1 MKEIKLDKN
10 KSTIKQDISMCS
22 NNEIVNTN
30 FNNCSTRDTILNQ
43 KIENETE
50 RAINKETELEEKI
63 KDSGKIDDVLVN
75 GESVVEDKIAKIDL
89 TSYATKADIEEEK
102 AERQDADSTLQTK
115 IQNEATFRRTAD
127 TSLGNRIT
135 TLNKDL
141 NSEISTRASQDSNLQ
156 TQITTNKTNISNL
169 TTRVSDSETNITALE
184 TNLSDETKVREEADT
199 TLETKLTTE
208 TTNRESAD
216 NTLQAN
222 IDSLIVDGG
231 ELVYE
236 Q

>member
-63 KDSGKIDDVLVN
+63 KESGKIDDVLVN

-89 TSYATKADIEEEK
+89 TSYATKTDIEEEK
-102 AERQDADSTLQTK
+102 TERQDEDTSIRARVKQEILDRKTADSSLQK
-115 IQNEATFRRTAD
+115 IIQNEATFRRTAD

-141 NSEISTRASQDSNLQ
+141 TSEIS
-156 TQITTNKTNISNL
+156 
-169 TTRVSDSETNITALE
+169 
-184 TNLSDETKVREEADT
+184 
-199 TLETKLTTE
+199 
-208 TTNRESAD
+208 NRESAD

-222 IDSLIVDGG
+222 IDTLIVDGG